1 MKSLKDIK
9 EMLSKSGSLIL
20 GTKKEVKELTN
31 IINDDEIITYAT
43 SGVYDGHTWLVV
55 STNKRIIFLDKGML
69 FGVNQIEIPLSK
81 VNAVKYKKG
90 LFVGEIEI
98 WDGASMFRVKS
109 VLKKTLIPFINA
121 VNNSIEEMKK
131 TQNYPKLSVADEI
144 MKFKRLLGAQG
155 VSDTCSFAPN
165 PDTFLERVIKKIQS
179 EKRTNDIFCDR
190 DKVKMAYYT
199 IEDEDYN
206 ANVGVAIK
214 VAPTTTNDDFKKEFY
229 KKFNDYKDFFTKID
243 TKNLGKTPLPD
254 KEIVRF
260 YVQFPDEKSIIII
273 GKYEYNLKTKE
284 RQLVAN
290 LKAKDYFEKLN
301 LFQPLAVKVTY
312 SDDGHIF

>member
-1 MKSLKDIK
+1 MLRILIIFQKIYYNYLLNYDIIRHINKLEMWKDVDKMKKLIF
-9 EMLSKSGSLIL
+9 SLIF
-20 GTKKEVKELTN
+20 
-31 IINDDEIITYAT
+31 
-43 SGVYDGHTWLVV
+43 LV
-55 STNKRIIFLDKGML
+55 
-69 FGVNQIEIPLSK
+69 
-81 VNAVKYKKG
+81 
-90 LFVGEIEI
+90 
-98 WDGASMFRVKS
+98 
-109 VLKKTLIPFINA
+109 
-121 VNNSIEEMKK
+121 
-131 TQNYPKLSVADEI
+131 
-144 MKFKRLLGAQG
+144 GAQG
-155 VSDTCSFAPN
+155 FSDTCSFAPN

-229 KKFNDYKDFFTKID
+229 KKFNDYKDFFAKID

-312 SDDGHIF
+312 SVAGRIF

>member
-1 MKSLKDIK
+1 MLRILIIFQKIYYNYLLNYDIIRHIDKLEMWKDVDKMKKLIF
-9 EMLSKSGSLIL
+9 SLIFL
-20 GTKKEVKELTN
+20 V
-31 IINDDEIITYAT
+31 
-43 SGVYDGHTWLVV
+43 GV
-55 STNKRIIFLDKGML
+55 
-69 FGVNQIEIPLSK
+69 
-81 VNAVKYKKG
+81 
-90 LFVGEIEI
+90 
-98 WDGASMFRVKS
+98 
-109 VLKKTLIPFINA
+109 
-121 VNNSIEEMKK
+121 
-131 TQNYPKLSVADEI
+131 
-144 MKFKRLLGAQG
+144 QG
-155 VSDTCSFAPN
+155 FSDTCSFAPN

-229 KKFNDYKDFFTKID
+229 KKFNDYKDFFAKID

>member
-1 MKSLKDIK
+1 MKKLIF
-9 EMLSKSGSLIL
+9 SLIF
-20 GTKKEVKELTN
+20 
-31 IINDDEIITYAT
+31 
-43 SGVYDGHTWLVV
+43 LV
-55 STNKRIIFLDKGML
+55 
-69 FGVNQIEIPLSK
+69 
-81 VNAVKYKKG
+81 
-90 LFVGEIEI
+90 
-98 WDGASMFRVKS
+98 
-109 VLKKTLIPFINA
+109 
-121 VNNSIEEMKK
+121 
-131 TQNYPKLSVADEI
+131 
-144 MKFKRLLGAQG
+144 GAQG
-155 VSDTCSFAPN
+155 FSDTCSFAPN

-206 ANVGVAIK
+206 ANVGIAIK

-229 KKFNDYKDFFTKID
+229 KKFNDYKDFFAKID